1 MLSLKRSLA
10 RIAAGL
16 FCLSFA
22 GVFLAGLL
30 RGELSLGSW
39 WAWALLAV
47 LLLLWVRH
55 GSRLVARC
63 TERTFRLLFW
73 GLAALLL
80 ALMLA
85 AGFLLL
91 NDHTVSPF
99 DTEAVYRTALDL
111 AQGRIPAEYNDYFVT
126 CENNLFCTLLLAAV
140 YRVVYLLGGALVPGW
155 GMGLNAVCLWLAAL
169 FTALCAKRVWGR
181 SAALLAL
188 LASFFF
194 LPYYIFTP
202 FLYTDPMG
210 APFVAGAILLA
221 VRLEQTWADR
231 TLRARLLGAAALGAA
246 AAAAGLMKGSAL
258 LLLAAVPLWLW
269 LRGRVICKKQALLA
283 LAAAALGFLAV
294 WSGFKAF
301 VHHGPLFDFSAYD
314 AYHMPLT
321 HWVMMGLENDGAF
334 NNESFSYSG
343 SYPTVALREQAIARR
358 IGSDL
363 RHLTQQPVALAWLA
377 ATKTATTWLDGSY
390 SCGEAAALAP
400 AVRTALSEWALP
412 DGAHYRQAMSF
423 CQSFYLLLWAGAFVS
438 AGRFALGRPSSGR
451 GFCLLPILCLLGNL
465 CFFLVWECNARYTF
479 VFSCCLFWLLI
490 GALADLAGQGETT

>member
-1 MLSLKRSLA
+1 MPDLKRGLA

-30 RGELSLGSW
+30 RGKLAPGSW
-39 WAWALLAV
+39 WAWALLAALV
-47 LLLLWVRH
+47 LLWVWR
-55 GSRLVARC
+55 GCRLAGRC
-63 TERTFRLLFW
+63 TGRTFRLLFW
-73 GLAALLL
+73 GMAALLL
-80 ALMLA
+80 VLILA
-85 AGFLLL
+85 AGSMLL

-111 AQGRIPAEYNDYFVT
+111 ARGRIPAEYNDYFVT

-140 YRVVYLLGGALVPGW
+140 YRVVYLAGGPLVPAW

-169 FTALCAKRVWGR
+169 FTALGAKRVWGR
-181 SAALLAL
+181 AAGLLAL

-221 VRLEQTWADR
+221 VRLEQTWAQR
-231 TLRARLLGAAALGAA
+231 TLHVRLLGAAGVGAA
-246 AAAAGLMKGSAL
+246 VAAAGLMKGSAL
-258 LLLAAVPLWLW
+258 LLVVAVPLWLW
-269 LRGRVICKKQALLA
+269 LRGRAIDKKQALLA
-283 LAAAALGFLAV
+283 LAAAALGFVVV

-301 VHHGPLFDFSAYD
+301 VHHGPLFDFSGYD
-314 AYHMPLT
+314 VYHMPLT

-334 NNESFSYSG
+334 NNESFAYSG
-343 SYPTVALREQAIARR
+343 KYPTVALREEAIARR
-358 IGSDL
+358 IRSDL
-363 RHLTQQPVALAWLA
+363 QHLTQQPVALVWLA
-377 ATKTATTWLDGSY
+377 ATKTATTWLNGSY
-390 SCGEAAALAP
+390 SCGEAAAFAP
-400 AVRTALSEWALP
+400 AVHTALSEWALP
-412 DGAHYRQAMSF
+412 GGTHYQQTMDF

-438 AGRFALGRPSSGR
+438 AGRLALGRPASGR
-451 GFCLLPILCLLGNL
+451 GFRLLPILCLLGNL

-490 GALADLAGQGETT
+490 GALTDLTSQGETT